1 MTEDI
6 TGWHENINPLTH
18 RMEKG
23 IRMAKDKITHRT
35 HGLKG
40 HYLSGYDNIKD
51 ITNRPKNAIPM
62 EKTKQNI
69 GHIGTKNT
77 AQVDLIM

>member
-6 TGWHENINPLTH
+6 TGWHDNINPMTH

-40 HYLSGYDNIKD
+40 HYLRGHDNIKH
-51 ITNRPKNAIPM
+51 IANRMKKQYQWTRQS
-62 EKTKQNI
+62 KT
-69 GHIGTKNT
+69 
-77 AQVDLIM
+77 